1 MIVTSVRLRLFPD
14 NLRRVRAVGSLVLD
28 KCFQVEHVHVIARE
42 DGSLLVAMPS
52 RYESG
57 DYHDVA
63 HPITAAFRAV
73 LDRAV
78 MDEYASL
85 TKAPRPVI
93 VSPCPP
99 PK

>member
-1 MIVTSVRLRLFPD
+1 MTVTSVRLRLFGA

-28 KCFQVEHVHVIARE
+28 KCFQVEHVHVIERS
-42 DGSLLVAMPS
+42 DGTILVAMPS

-63 HPITAAFRAV
+63 HPITAAFRAELDQAV
-73 LDRAV
+73 LAEYDR
-78 MDEYASL
+78 L
-85 TKAPRPVI
+85 TKSSRPVT
-93 VSPCPP
+93 VSTCPP